1 MEGLSL
7 GTVASSTAN
16 SITNHFFSNSI
27 LHSRRRSVTLIFST
41 KPKKFAVFA
50 SNGDKPPLKLNQW
63 EQMELK
69 FGRLMGED
77 PKLTLAKIMGKRS
90 NPDMSY
96 LEIEESFRKNKGKVF
111 GNDIEEVPF
120 DVSTKRGS
128 LNSKNELNL
137 VRPVPKEGFEF
148 DIDDKEPIET
158 REIKQSK
165 QISRPVENSESSV
178 PNVIL
183 RKPTVAEENT
193 GSVKT
198 SSFGMK
204 PNLTQESID
213 TKEMKPSK
221 QIYEPV
227 ENSKSSVPN
236 VTLRK
241 PTVYS
246 EEDTGSVRPS
256 RFRMK
261 PNLTLN
267 MRKEPLDM
275 SDMTL
280 LKKPEPIRTSASE
293 NEEDGHS
300 SDAKSEARD
309 DIGESIPTNVHAT
322 TGGPQDVIPLKKP
335 EPLDLNQNND
345 QEQKTVDSID
355 EESLNLANAP
365 DQYQQTNGNYV
376 VEHPRKG
383 LDQSVGQSFA
393 FNSLS
398 GTRSAEHLDAALLG
412 KPERLDQTKKSIP
425 QKEVIPANYE
435 SNDVDIELDN
445 FLKTSTIKDHEDND
459 WTSAENLVKTG
470 ERKEV
475 ELISSSTRGFVV
487 SFGSLIGYLPYR
499 NLATN
504 LRFMPFESWLRSKG
518 LDPSTYKQNLGVIR
532 DYDDKMIDS
541 SESRIVLQIDNTFEV
556 SPDMKLEKLLSI
568 FDQEKLKFLTSFVGQ
583 TVKVNVVLAD
593 RKSRRLIV
601 SMKHKENEE
610 MVQKKRSLMAKLRI
624 GDVVKCCIKKI
635 TYFGI
640 FVEVEGVPALVH
652 QAEVSWDAMLDPA
665 SYYRIGQIVDA
676 RVHQLDFSLDRIF
689 LSLREITPDPMTE
702 ALEAIVGDQDNLDGN
717 FETAQPDAEWAD
729 VESLIRELQQ
739 FEGISSV
746 SKGRYFL
753 SPGLAPTFQVYM
765 ASSSENQY
773 KLLARSGNQVQ
784 EVIVQTSLSK
794 EEMKSAIL
802 ICTNKVE

>member
-1 MEGLSL
+1 MEALSL
-7 GTVASSTAN
+7 GTVTSSTAN
-16 SITNHFFSNSI
+16 SITTHFFSDSI
-27 LHSRRRSVTLIFST
+27 FHSRRRSVTLFFPR
-41 KPKKFAVFA
+41 KPKKISVFA
-50 SNGDKPPLKLNQW
+50 SNGDKPPPKLNQW

-77 PKLTLAKIMGKRS
+77 PKLTLAKIMGKRA

-96 LEIEESFRKNKGKVF
+96 LEIEESFRKNKGKVL

-120 DVSTKRGS
+120 DVPTKRGS
-128 LNSKNELNL
+128 LNSKSELNL
-137 VRPVPKEGFEF
+137 VRPVPKKGFEF
-148 DIDDKEPIET
+148 DIDDKQSIET
-158 REIKQSK
+158 REIKPSK
-165 QISRPVENSESSV
+165 QISRPVENSV

-183 RKPTVAEENT
+183 RKPTDT

-204 PNLTQESID
+204 PKLTQESVD

-221 QIYEPV
+221 QISEPV

-246 EEDTGSVRPS
+246 DEDTGSVRPS
-256 RFRMK
+256 RFKMR

-267 MRKEPLDM
+267 MRNEPLNT

-293 NEEDGHS
+293 NEKDGHS

-309 DIGESIPTNVHAT
+309 DIGESIPTNVHVT
-322 TGGPQDVIPLKKP
+322 RGEPQDVIPLKKP
-335 EPLDLNQNND
+335 EPLDLNQ
-345 QEQKTVDSID
+345 EQKVDSID

-365 DQYQQTNGNYV
+365 DQYQQTDGNYV
-376 VEHPRKG
+376 VEHPRK
-383 LDQSVGQSFA
+383 DQSVGQSFA

-425 QKEVIPANYE
+425 QKEVITANSE
-435 SNDVDIELDN
+435 SNDVDIELDS
-445 FLKTSTIKDHEDND
+445 FLKTSTIKDHEDYD

-487 SFGSLIGYLPYR
+487 SFGSLVGYLPYR
-499 NLATN
+499 NLAAN

-532 DYDDKMIDS
+532 DYDDKMTDS
-541 SESRIVLQIDNTFEV
+541 SESRIVLQTDNTFEV

-583 TVKVNVVLAD
+583 TVKVNVILAD
-593 RKSRRLIV
+593 RKTRRLIV
-601 SMKHKENEE
+601 SMKHKENKE